1 MSIDV
6 VYTWVNHKD
15 LEWQQKYRKALRDEV
30 VPADAHKSI
39 YDIARFQNRNE
50 LYYSIKSVRKY
61 APWVDKIFVVT
72 NCKLPE
78 WAEFDSGIFSITHE
92 EIFLDTKV
100 LPTFNSHAI
109 EANLHHISGLS
120 ERFLYFNDDVFLCR
134 PVSTTDFF
142 PSSEKVNLFPS
153 KHNIIYDEEEISLPV
168 DYAALNACK
177 IIIKDFQFKP
187 EKKLH
192 HAPFPLLKSM
202 LMEIERTYNTALTIT
217 NNHKF
222 RSKEDLPLAT
232 TLHAYYCLAKGVGEM
247 KDIPARYIDIGDP
260 LFVFLVLPFSPLLR
274 RKYITLCLNEVS
286 GIGPFTIFRD
296 MVVKGLLDRMFVKD
310 DR

>member
-1 MSIDV
+1 MNVDV

-15 LEWQQKYRKALRDEV
+15 TEWQQKYRKALRDEV
-30 VPADAHKSI
+30 VPDYAHKSI

-50 LYYSIKSVRKY
+50 LYYSVRSVRKY
-61 APWVDKIFVVT
+61 APWVRKIFVVT
-72 NCKLPE
+72 NCKFPE
-78 WAEFDSGIFSITHE
+78 WAESDPGIFRITHE
-92 EIFLDTKV
+92 EIFLDTKA

-134 PVSTTDFF
+134 PVSITDFF
-142 PSSEKVNLFPS
+142 PSSERVNLFPS
-153 KHNIIYDEEEISLPV
+153 KHNIIYDEGKISLPI

-202 LMEIERTYNTALTIT
+202 LMEIEKKYNTGLTIT
-217 NNHKF
+217 SSHKF
-222 RSKEDLPLAT
+222 RRKEDLPLAT
-232 TLHAYYCLAKGVGEM
+232 TLHAYYCLARGFGEM
-247 KDIPARYIDIGDP
+247 KDIRARYIDIGNP
-260 LFVFLVLPFSPLLR
+260 LFVFLVAPFSPLR
-274 RKYITLCLNEVS
+274 RGKYMTLCLNEVS
-286 GIGPFTIFRD
+286 GVGPLSILRD
-296 MVVKGLLDRMFVKD
+296 MIVKGLLDRMFVKD
-310 DR
+310 SR